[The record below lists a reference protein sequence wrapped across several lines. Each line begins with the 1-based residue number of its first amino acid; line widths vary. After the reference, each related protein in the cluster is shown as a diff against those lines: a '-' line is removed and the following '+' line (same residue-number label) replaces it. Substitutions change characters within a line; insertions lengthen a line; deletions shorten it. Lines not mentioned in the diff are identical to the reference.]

1 VDSWDEED
9 RIELYAPASKV
20 TRGRDA
26 LGVLDCP
33 PMKTLRWLLNRV
45 RALNPLAVA
54 GFASASMLV
63 LVALAVNETLR
74 RILDPLPDWLGKLLA
89 VILFLVILALPAVA
103 MIAAAA
109 GYRRAHLG
117 LGRLIYAFL
126 ALVLLFAD
134 AYFVTVVMDDR
145 GGTPCSTSSTAKCAF
160 DNDIPLKGVHPVW
173 QWRAEGRKRR
183 LSVERIALAYVDC
196 FHYSIVTGSTVGYG
210 DVIPARW
217 YAKLMADLQIL
228 LSLGLTVLGVSRVFA
243 SRGSI

>member
-1 VDSWDEED
+1 MD
-9 RIELYAPASKV
+9 
-20 TRGRDA
+20 
-26 LGVLDCP
+26 GVLDCP
-33 PMKTLRWLLNRV
+33 PMKTLRWLLNRFL
-45 RALNPLAVA
+45 AQNPLAVA
-54 GFASASMLV
+54 GIASATMLA
-63 LVALAVNETLR
+63 LVSLAINETLR

-89 VILFLVILALPAVA
+89 VMLFLVILTTPVFLMITAAVS
-103 MIAAAA
+103 
-109 GYRRAHLG
+109 YSRAHLG
-117 LGRLIYAFL
+117 LGSLIYAFL

-134 AYFVTVVMDDR
+134 AYFVTVVIDDR
-145 GGTPCSTSSTAKCAF
+145 GGTPCATSSKCAF

-183 LSVERIALAYVDC
+183 LSFERIALAYVDC

-243 SRGSI
+243 SRGAV